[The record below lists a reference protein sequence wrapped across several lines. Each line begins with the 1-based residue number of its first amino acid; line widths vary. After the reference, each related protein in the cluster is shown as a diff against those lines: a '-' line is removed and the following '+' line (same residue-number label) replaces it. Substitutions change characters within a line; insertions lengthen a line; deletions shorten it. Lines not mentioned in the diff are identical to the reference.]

1 MIAACGC
8 KTAKAYLPQLSFE
21 QVKKMREII
30 ANTEYPGFLLKCQEE
45 LPLDSGKKIKNFQIA
60 YQTYGSL
67 NAQKNNAILVCH
79 ALTGDQFPAEENPIT
94 KKNGWWELMIGPDKP
109 IDTNKY
115 FVICSNVLGGCVG
128 TTGPND
134 INPDTS
140 KIYGLDFPTITI
152 RDMVRVQ
159 KILVDELGISKLLSV
174 AGGSMGAMQ
183 VLQWA
188 ATYPESVRSIMSI
201 AGSLKHSAQ
210 NIAFDEAGRQSI
222 MLDPNWQNGRY
233 LESNEKPENGLSVAR
248 MIAHI
253 TYLSEKAFQNKF
265 GRNLQEKNDLSFG
278 FGIDFQV
285 ESYLRYQGRSFVDRF
300 DANSYLY
307 MTRAMDYFD
316 VKDEIIANKKTIID
330 NSIRFLVLSFTSDW
344 LFPTK
349 ESREIVSLLN
359 SIGSNVSFAEVVSD
373 RGHDSFLL
381 DEPQFFKVA
390 QGFLKGIK

>member
-1 MIAACGC
+1 MPSIAGLFF
-8 KTAKAYLPQLSFE
+8 YMSE
-21 QVKKMREII
+21 
-30 ANTEYPGFLLKCQEE
+30 
-45 LPLDSGKKIKNFQIA
+45 KIKKLNVSKPLILDCKKTVKDFPLA
-60 YQTYGSL
+60 YETYGSL
-67 NAQKNNAILVCH
+67 NKNKDNAILIFH

-115 FVICSNVLGGCVG
+115 FVICSNVLGGCVV

-134 INPDTS
+134 TNPDTS

-316 VKDEIIANKKTIID
+316 VKDEIIANKKTIIE